1 MLFSVKIYPTAHII
15 LSNYKFLL
23 LQLVNSGIIFNEL
36 TEEEKCVV
44 TSCRT
49 MPWAHTENF
58 SLAA

>member
-1 MLFSVKIYPTAHII
+1 MLYSVKIYPTAHII

-23 LQLVNSGIIFNEL
+23 LWFVNSGIIFKEL

-44 TSCRT
+44 PSCRT

-58 SLAA
+58 PLAA